1 MTDGYDMQIFKTR
14 TFARWARK
22 EGLKDA
28 VLRTAVDEIQA
39 GLVDSNLGGGLLK
52 KRVARAGSGKSG
64 GHRTLLATNLRDRWV
79 FLYGFSKNERDN
91 GDDVELRALKR
102 LAQGYLGMEEER
114 LNGLLDAGEL
124 IEVDDG
130 ESKTA

>member
-1 MTDGYDMQIFKTR
+1 MHIFKSR

-39 GLVDSNLGGGLLK
+39 GLLDANLGGGLLK
-52 KRVARAGSGKSG
+52 KRVARAGSGKSA

-91 GDDVELRALKR
+91 VDDVELRALKR
-102 LAQGYLGMEEER
+102 FAQAYLGMEEER

>member
-1 MTDGYDMQIFKTR
+1 MQIFKTR
-14 TFARWARK
+14 TFARWAHK

-28 VLRTAVDEIQA
+28 VLRAAVDEMQA
-39 GLVDSNLGGGLLK
+39 GLVDANLGAGLLK
-52 KRVARAGSGKSG
+52 KRVARSGGGKSG

-91 GDDVELRALKR
+91 VDDDELRALKR
-102 LAQGYLGMEEER
+102 IAQAYLGMEQELLDR
-114 LNGLLDAGEL
+114 FLDAGEL
-124 IEVDDG
+124 MEVDDG